1 MAGGGGRELDSCPG
15 RRNTTREMSKL
26 VLRKLLQLIGRGI
39 SFFFSV
45 FLFFFFFSPLDGLG
59 IWEMGRGRS
68 GNHNLEYGARRHG
81 HFSYHAALV

>member
-45 FLFFFFFSPLDGLG
+45 FLFFFFFSPLMAWVFGKWGVGGL
-59 IWEMGRGRS
+59 ETTT
-68 GNHNLEYGARRHG
+68 
-81 HFSYHAALV
+81 